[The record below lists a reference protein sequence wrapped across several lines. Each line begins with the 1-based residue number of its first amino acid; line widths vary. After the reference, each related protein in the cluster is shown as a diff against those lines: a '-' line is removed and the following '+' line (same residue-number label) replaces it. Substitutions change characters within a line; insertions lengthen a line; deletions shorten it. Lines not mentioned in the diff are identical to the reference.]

1 MQEDPNVMRIRI
13 PVPDPWEMAQF
24 AVTHL
29 VGNGLDADEVLQ
41 VMAGGYEAGG
51 ADLGL
56 MRLFGLEWVQRF
68 RRAFA
73 ETVMAGS
80 GESGREDGGD
90 EN

>member
-1 MQEDPNVMRIRI
+1 
-13 PVPDPWEMAQF
+13 MAQF

-41 VMAGGYEAGG
+41 VMAGDYEAGG

-56 MRLFGLEWVQRF
+56 MGIFGLEWVQRF

-73 ETVMAGS
+73 ETVAG
-80 GESGREDGGD
+80 GNNESVHEDGGD
-90 EN
+90 EG